1 MKKLIFLTIAVMF
14 IVASEAQSN
23 DPFVGADL
31 IVFNAKITTEN
42 LSQPQASA
50 LAVKR
55 GMIYA
60 VGTGAE
66 ILNLKDKTT
75 KLIDANGR
83 RLIPG
88 LNDAHTH
95 ILSERSF
102 NYTVRWEGVPTLQR
116 ALEMLSE
123 QAKRTP
129 DGQWVKVI
137 GGWSP
142 YPMGKGNWWLVP
154 LPV

>member
-1 MKKLIFLTIAVMF
+1 MKKLFTLLLATVFAIALK
-14 IVASEAQSN
+14 AQSN

-31 IVFNAKITTEN
+31 IMFNAKINTEN

-55 GMIYA
+55 GKIYA
-60 VGTGAE
+60 VGTDAE
-66 ILNLKDKTT
+66 IRNLKDNNTR
-75 KLIDANGR
+75 LIDANGR

-102 NYTVRWEGVPTLQR
+102 NYNVRWEGGAHTPT
-116 ALEMLSE
+116 
-123 QAKRTP
+123 
-129 DGQWVKVI
+129 GI
-137 GGWSP
+137 G
-142 YPMGKGNWWLVP
+142 NAE
-154 LPV
+154 